1 MRQVGLRPDAIR
13 FSCPELHP
21 GGCTWSPAL
30 GAFLVSS
37 QKQGKLVLVEMDGRC
52 VDLLDHPLLITSTAV
67 RERDGRA
74 YVAVGHRGVHGRSLS
89 PRKSPGDDTIL
100 RIGRVCVFDIADRRL
115 VGSHDLA
122 PLVPGAHLLL
132 PDDLVV
138 ADDGSVYV
146 TDACRPVVYRI
157 PAAGH
162 GEPHVFLA
170 DERLGGSSA
179 AGKGGGRIGGLALL
193 PNGAL
198 IFSSAADGQLFKAP
212 LGNAHE
218 FRPIGTP
225 HPFPGA
231 DAVVL
236 GPEGHLYLAA
246 TDGDR
251 PGTVVWRLASDDGF
265 ESVRVVAVDRHGEGD
280 RAVAFAVAQHRVW
293 AIDGHPEALESFR
306 PDTTDYVIA
315 PFAP

>member
-1 MRQVGLRPDAIR
+1 MRHVGLRPDAIR

-21 GGCTWSPAL
+21 GGCTWSAAL

-67 RERDGRA
+67 RERDGKA

-100 RIGRVCVFDIADRRL
+100 RIGRVCVFDLADRRL
-115 VGSHDLA
+115 VGSHDLE
-122 PLVPGAHLLL
+122 PLVRGAHLLL
-132 PDDLVV
+132 PDDLIV

-162 GEPHVFLA
+162 GEPHLFLA
-170 DERLGGSSA
+170 DERLGGA
-179 AGKGGGRIGGLALL
+179 GADGKGGGRIGGLALL
-193 PNGAL
+193 PSGA
-198 IFSSAADGQLFKAP
+198 IVFSSVEGQLFKCP

-231 DAVVL
+231 DAVML

-251 PGTVVWRLASDDGF
+251 PGTVVWRLASDDDF
-265 ESVRVVAVDRHGEGD
+265 ESVRIVAVDRHGEDD
-280 RAVAFAVAQHRVW
+280 RAVALAVAQHRLW
-293 AIDGHPEALESFR
+293 AIDGHPEALEAFR
-306 PDTTDYVIA
+306 PDTADYVIA
-315 PFAP
+315 PFSS